1 MSHIKVH
8 FRHAA
13 FDDESYEGIWVS
25 NDNGNLIIDNIP
37 FYVKGF
43 AVGDII
49 SVEEHDGLIYA
60 KSLIKQSGHSVI
72 QILFSDAAEVS
83 LVREKLEQMGCSSEL
98 SNLPN
103 LVAIDIPKDIVYKD
117 VIAFLETGE
126 TQDRW
131 EYQEACISDY
141 HKRR

>member
-43 AVGDII
+43 AVGDNI
-49 SVEEHDGLIYA
+49 SIEEHDGLIYA
-60 KSLIKQSGHSVI
+60 KSLIK
-72 QILFSDAAEVS
+72 
-83 LVREKLEQMGCSSEL
+83 
-98 SNLPN
+98 
-103 LVAIDIPKDIVYKD
+103 
-117 VIAFLETGE
+117 
-126 TQDRW
+126 
-131 EYQEACISDY
+131 
-141 HKRR
+141 